1 MGEIKSTAFRVSQPI
16 QIIQPTQPT
25 QPSQHSFSPVTPTQL
40 ESGRASVHGA
50 WLAAGGTLRLS
61 PPKADVPQNPSTAAF
76 FDLDNTIIKGASSLW
91 LALGLTSRRFFT
103 VGDIAGFAWKQA
115 KFILSGTESQ
125 PDIASGKQRALE
137 IVRGRSEAEVVALTE
152 EIWESTIAQRI
163 FPGARELAE
172 EHLEAGHS
180 VWLVTAAPVQLA
192 QVIARAL
199 GFTGALGTV
208 AEVSDGRFTGRLVGD
223 ILHGPEKRDAV
234 AALAQQQGY
243 DLSRCVAYSD
253 SHNDMPLLSLVGRA
267 VAVNADPRLAEAAQE
282 RGWPTVEYRKHDP
295 KRTLRAAE
303 ASATAAG
310 MLAAGAV
317 GWILLP
323 ALASA
328 LARR

>member
-1 MGEIKSTAFRVSQPI
+1 MGEIKSTAFRVSEPIQPI
-16 QIIQPTQPT
+16 Q
-25 QPSQHSFSPVTPTQL
+25 HNLSPVTPAQL

-91 LALGLTSRRFFT
+91 LALGLASRRFFT

-115 KFILSGTESQ
+115 KFILSGTESR

-253 SHNDMPLLSLVGRA
+253 SYNDMPLLSLVGRA
-267 VAVNADPRLAEAAQE
+267 VAVNADPRLAEAARE

-317 GWILLP
+317 GWLLLP
-323 ALASA
+323 ALAGA